1 MCYPFSWPIWD
12 LLYLLSWWIITLQP
26 TGLILWI
33 HPGCIKLFAV
43 MQVCRQSNVANLMQN
58 KGEAMLSCMPERE
71 RERDVGEMMNFPLR
85 PLSRNNKWMCFRYRL
100 ENLYTSLSSASCPA
114 ALNGAPRGQWIAHP
128 KDTRPPPTS
137 CLISILGS
145 PLRPGALDRG
155 VLSSRNTWRCSGWSW
170 LGFKAG
176 VCYQHLVSRGQ
187 RCCWTFCH
195 AQESPTTGN
204 HSAPNTNRPTD
215 PALDYKPLENW
226 VLLFFFSPNPSTQ

>member
-100 ENLYTSLSSASCPA
+100 ECTEVHFPQQCLLP
-114 ALNGAPRGQWIAHP
+114 
-128 KDTRPPPTS
+128 S
-137 CLISILGS
+137 CLEWGPSWAVNCSSKGHQTTTDFLSHFHTGFS
-145 PLRPGALDRG
+145 PQ
-155 VLSSRNTWRCSGWSW
+155 TRCSWP
-170 LGFKAG
+170 G
-176 VCYQHLVSRGQ
+176 V
-187 RCCWTFCH
+187 FC
-195 AQESPTTGN
+195 P
-204 HSAPNTNRPTD
+204 
-215 PALDYKPLENW
+215 PATPEDVPGGRDWGLKQGCAT
-226 VLLFFFSPNPSTQ
+226 SI